1 MRDITAATPLWGT
14 ESFGGGSSGHRLAS
28 GTAWTSVLPLLH
40 LAWTPA
46 RSGDSS
52 PHGRPGRLDVAA
64 VSAAVGCPAAPAVHP
79 REPRHDDILP
89 DPQVSDLP
97 CMLSATAPAEP
108 GRAFHHWAGGDEMTL
123 DVTQQLDAGVRY
135 LDLRI
140 AHAPGGS
147 ARNLCFVHM
156 MYTKA
161 LVEDTL
167 TEIAEWLQS
176 HPREVVILACR
187 NFEGMT
193 RELHDYLV
201 GCMVN
206 IFGDTLCPSGEI
218 PTLGQ
223 LWARGQQ
230 VIVSYEDEATVS
242 RYDKL
247 WPAIPYW
254 WGNAVKPDVLLRFLE
269 TMKGQGRPGGL
280 FVAGINI
287 TENLCYI
294 LLHPVDSLEEMTR
307 RSLPLMTKWVC
318 AQQPGQSPQCT
329 NIIAGDFVG
338 ADGFVS
344 EVISLNRKLLSP

>member
-1 MRDITAATPLWGT
+1 MGDQADWMSQLCPRLWDVPLHHL
-14 ESFGGGSSGHRLAS
+14 SIPGSHDTMTYCLNRKSPISRACS
-28 GTAWTSVLPLLH
+28 WILH
-40 LAWTPA
+40 LL
-46 RSGDSS
+46 
-52 PHGRPGRLDVAA
+52 GRVVPFITGPV
-64 VSAAVGCPAAPAVHP
+64 VMKWSVT
-79 REPRHDDILP
+79 
-89 DPQVSDLP
+89 Q
-97 CMLSATAPAEP
+97 
-108 GRAFHHWAGGDEMTL
+108 TL

-156 MYTKA
+156 MYTKV
-161 LVEDTL
+161 LVE
-167 TEIAEWLQS
+167 
-176 HPREVVILACR
+176 V

-193 RELHDYLV
+193 QEQHDYLV
-201 GCMVN
+201 GCIMN
-206 IFGDTLCPSGEI
+206 IFGDLLCPSGEV
-218 PTLGQ
+218 PSLGQ
-223 LWARGQQ
+223 LWAREQQ

-242 RYDKL
+242 RYDQL

-254 WGNAVKPDVLLRFLE
+254 WGNAVKTDVLLQFLE
-269 TMKGQGRPGGL
+269 TMKGHGRPDGL

-287 TENLCYI
+287 TENLCYV
-294 LLHPVDSLEEMTR
+294 LLHPVDSLEETTR

-318 AQQPGQSPQCT
+318 AQQPGQSPHCT